1 MELLAAVVAGTFIG
15 GVLGFV
21 GAGGAMLSVPILI
34 NIFGFTPHHATT
46 AALAIVFLAALAGAL
61 PKMRAKEVL
70 YKDALIIWA
79 IGLITNIGFS
89 SFSENFS
96 DTFIKVGFSIVLATA
111 GLSML
116 RDPFTQIHKRIPPS
130 ILILISLVIGAMT
143 GIFGIGGGFLAIPV
157 LVLFFGTPTN
167 IAAGTSL
174 LIISLNSLTALL
186 ARYGVWHEVNWH
198 VPVVIGIAAVIVA
211 TIASHRGSESSP
223 KHLRKAF
230 AFLLLAISAF
240 TFLQVLLQS

>member
-186 ARYGVWHEVNWH
+186 AR
-198 VPVVIGIAAVIVA
+198 
-211 TIASHRGSESSP
+211 
-223 KHLRKAF
+223 
-230 AFLLLAISAF
+230 
-240 TFLQVLLQS
+240 